1 MRITFPYMGSSPPV
15 FKQLFAELGHEVI
28 VPPPP
33 SKHTLDLGTKYA
45 PEFACIPFKILLG
58 TYLEALALGADT
70 IVSTGG
76 IGPCRAGYY
85 GELHR
90 RILEDLGYNIRLF
103 IIEPPLKRPGDF
115 FRTIMSLVPNGST
128 WLRFP
133 VILQRVWAKLNA
145 IDRVERASHSIRP
158 YEVVKGETSRV
169 YESCLQELDKA
180 CSLQEIRDAERD
192 ALARLARIEQD
203 RSRRPLKIG
212 LIGEIYVVLEPF
224 ANHNVQILLEE
235 MGVLADRSIYLAE
248 WSRGNAVVAGEKD
261 VKRAARPFLSE
272 LVGGHGVNSIGQTVL
287 YAQQGFDGVIQL
299 APFACIP
306 EIVAKSILP
315 RVSRELNIPVLT
327 LFLDEQTGE
336 GGIRTRV
343 EAFVDLLI
351 QRRNRREGQVVWSG
365 I

>member
-1 MRITFPYMGSSPPV
+1 
-15 FKQLFAELGHEVI
+15 
-28 VPPPP
+28 
-33 SKHTLDLGTKYA
+33 
-45 PEFACIPFKILLG
+45 
-58 TYLEALALGADT
+58 
-70 IVSTGG
+70 
-76 IGPCRAGYY
+76 
-85 GELHR
+85 
-90 RILEDLGYNIRLF
+90 
-103 IIEPPLKRPGDF
+103 
-115 FRTIMSLVPNGST
+115 
-128 WLRFP
+128 
-133 VILQRVWAKLNA
+133 
-145 IDRVERASHSIRP
+145 
-158 YEVVKGETSRV
+158 
-169 YESCLQELDKA
+169 
-180 CSLQEIRDAERD
+180 
-192 ALARLARIEQD
+192 
-203 RSRRPLKIG
+203 
-212 LIGEIYVVLEPF
+212 
-224 ANHNVQILLEE
+224 
-235 MGVLADRSIYLAE
+235 VLADRSVYLAE